1 MLSGNTILTK
11 LDKLKPAVTMSAK
24 MGQEITG
31 LPIIP
36 IRNFKFEI
44 DYARGGNKTMKKAT
58 YVGEPTNEIKK
69 DEKVAVLYTS
79 FYDVSELDYYR
90 NELSI
95 LKSID
100 HPSIVKIRAIVDWP
114 LFDDEERATFIEELV
129 EGDTLYNILQT
140 TRLDDKAKRYS
151 CVIQLFDALKYLHS
165 KHIVHGDISTP
176 NILINENG
184 KEPRIKLIDFGYSF
198 DTSKHSEYPFE
209 PYLGRYHSPYYSD
222 HHSIESDLFACG
234 IVVAELFQ
242 CDSFERCYGGYKV
255 LPSLEFSIDD
265 LQSKVADEKSI
276 ADIKKHIP
284 EELRN
289 TIESLQ
295 KELAKNIKEQTSADS
310 TRDKMVAILKKYVQ
324 DGFISKFTD
333 KTEDKIIKKLL
344 VACMKEK
351 NTWDEV
357 SVVLKEVQTEYKKLL
372 KNSLNEEEKT
382 TESNANK
389 LSSYS
394 GLNPNSFFAASPV
407 KQDQTSNVI
416 SNKTYEEEVISLIKN
431 NRFIIGSA

>member
-1 MLSGNTILTK
+1 MLSGNTTLSE
-11 LDKLKPAVTMSAK
+11 LDKLKPAVTKSAK

-151 CVIQLFDALKYLHS
+151 CVIQLFDVLKYLHS

-176 NILINENG
+176 NILINENE

-310 TRDKMVAILKKYVQ
+310 TRDKMVVILKKYVQ

-333 KTEDKIIKKLL
+333 KTEDKIIKNLL
-344 VACMKEK
+344 AACMKEK
-351 NTWDEV
+351 STWDEV
-357 SVVLKEVQTEYKKLL
+357 SVVLKEVQTEYEKLL
-372 KNSLNEEEKT
+372 KNSLKEEEKT
-382 TESNANK
+382 TDNNTNK
-389 LSSYS
+389 LSNNS
-394 GLNPNSFFAASPV
+394 GLNPNSFFAVSPA
-407 KQDQTSNVI
+407 KQNQTSNVI
-416 SNKTYEEEVISLIKN
+416 SNKTYEEEVISLMEKN
-431 NRFIIGSA
+431 QFIIGSA